1 MHGLLLFTCGLLS
14 LLIGMIMSRDANQ
27 FIQWVNRCLYRVLD
41 DRQDISEMRQL
52 LYKAYQEGVKAGKN
66 ERDC

>member
-1 MHGLLLFTCGLLS
+1 M
-14 LLIGMIMSRDANQ
+14 MITRDANQ

-66 ERDC
+66 EK